1 MNIQDIKKSSARKK
15 FTPEE
20 DQRLL
25 LIVEQCGPF
34 NWEQISTFLG
44 TRNAR
49 QCHDRWKFYI
59 NPKLNKTPF
68 THEEDFLLIHLV
80 MKYGGM
86 WVQISKHFHNR
97 SDVQIKNRWKS
108 LQKQMNLQMP
118 DFSFLNN
125 NNKNN
130 NNNNINNSSASYSPY
145 SSATYSPEVYEQPQ
159 QQQQQQ
165 TQIVTSECTHSVPA
179 VTQEVKIHNID
190 YEDFDNIFGISLTTF
205 ETDLFFEM

>member
-1 MNIQDIKKSSARKK
+1 MSFQQIQKAAPRKK

-25 LIVEQCGPF
+25 MLVEQYGAF
-34 NWEQISTFLG
+34 NWEQISTLLG

-59 NPKLNKTPF
+59 NPKLNKMPF
-68 THEEDFLLIHLV
+68 THEEDWLLIGLV

-97 SDVQIKNRWKS
+97 SDVQIKNRWKF

-125 NNKNN
+125 KNN
-130 NNNNINNSSASYSPY
+130 NNNKISAPYSPY
-145 SSATYSPEVYEQPQ
+145 SPATCEQEQ
-159 QQQQQQ
+159 TQQ
-165 TQIVTSECTHSVPA
+165 TQTACTLSVPA
-179 VTQEVKIHNID
+179 VTKETKIDDTRNGD
-190 YEDFDNIFGISLTTF
+190 VFDNIFGISLTAF